1 MLLTRRRLSFIACA
15 AVAAVLIVLAF
26 RPAVEALSGLSYP
39 YDPDQ
44 FRDVGATQAFLDGKG
59 VADPLYRGERVW
71 YNPLL
76 SWVLAGAARV
86 SGGDVRATYMAAGPL
101 INLLAAAIFFSA
113 ISVLYGPLPAL
124 LTMACYLFWPWF
136 DEPWVTPCL
145 SPWMFPN
152 KLGFSFFCATLL
164 AYWHASRTLRIRAWL
179 IAGFLLGCTFLAHSA
194 PALILGASG
203 LLAVF
208 LPSAPRPPV
217 RWRLKALA
225 ALAGTAAV
233 VSLPYLWSIVVTYHV
248 YIVNDAPTGWA
259 WPDLD
264 SDHIRQVLT
273 RAESVSTIPFLAGV
287 WVIVTRFRRDP
298 AARLLVWWLL
308 SAALLFAYGWLQQ
321 TQHLVSFVP
330 QYHYF
335 LYITAASMV
344 FIGVGVA
351 AAIGYVAAAA
361 GKWIRWRHAPAA
373 ITAILASAA
382 VAVFTV
388 LTYPQFLQR
397 ADFNEYRRDAVS
409 ISRDLEKSDVV
420 GRILQNTAPGAVILA
435 TAEDSLWRVAPTG
448 RYVVGVRPEFSN
460 PFVLFEPRE
469 AAQDQMLAAFL
480 ARDWRTLNELAR
492 PYAVTHVLLNP
503 EGTRAV
509 ESKGP
514 LTSGARLLS
523 EKAGYSLYQLES
535 PASSQ

>member
-1 MLLTRRRLSFIACA
+1 MLVTRRGVSFVACA
-15 AVAAVLIVLAF
+15 GVAVVLIVLAY
-26 RPAVEALSGLSYP
+26 RPALDALSGLSYP

-59 VADPLYRGERVW
+59 LADPLFRGERVW

-76 SWVLAGAARV
+76 SWVLAGAALV

-101 INLLAAAIFFSA
+101 INLLATAMLFTA

-124 LTMACYLFWPWF
+124 LTLTCFLFWPYH
-136 DEPWVTPCL
+136 DEPWVTPSL

-152 KLGFSFFCATLL
+152 KLGLSFFFATLV
-164 AYWHASRTLRIRAWL
+164 AYWHASRTPRIRSWM
-179 IAGFLLGCTFLAHSA
+179 IAGSLLGCTFLAHSA

-203 LLAVF
+203 LLAIFV
-208 LPSAPRPPV
+208 PSAPRPPV
-217 RWRLKALA
+217 RWRLKAFA
-225 ALAGTAAV
+225 ALAGTATI
-233 VSLPYLWSIVVTYHV
+233 VSLPYLWSIVVTYHI

-264 SDHIRQVLT
+264 SDHIRDVLM
-273 RAESVSTIPFLAGV
+273 RAESPSTIAVLIGV

-308 SAALLFAYGWLQQ
+308 SAAVLFAYGWLQQ
-321 TQHLVSFVP
+321 KQHLVSFVP

-335 LYITAASMV
+335 LYINTASMV

-351 AAIGYVAAAA
+351 AAIEYVAAAA
-361 GKWIRWRHAPAA
+361 GKVIRWRHASAA

-382 VAVFTV
+382 VGVFTAF
-388 LTYPQFLQR
+388 TYRQFLER
-397 ADFNEYRRDAVS
+397 ADYNEYRRDAVA

-420 GRILQNTAPGAVILA
+420 GRILRSTSPDAVILA
-435 TAEDSLWRVAPTG
+435 TAQDSLWRVAPTG
-448 RYVVGVRPEFSN
+448 RYVVGLRPEFSN

-480 ARDWRTLNELAR
+480 ARDWRTLNMLGR
-492 PYAVTHVLLNP
+492 PYGVTHVLMNP

-523 EKAGYSLYQLES
+523 EKAGYSLYQLET
-535 PASSQ
+535 PDR